1 MEGRICMASEKKSG
15 QGRIGQGRSGQSRA
29 GQGRAELSMFV
40 DMMSPFPKSLQGA
53 LSSRQMLRLVC
64 IPYPPGTLICI
75 CVIASFEEK
84 TKCSGLHR
92 FVIQPVLRLLIARWF
107 TWKTC

>member
-15 QGRIGQGRSGQSRA
+15 QGRIGQVRSE
-29 GQGRAELSMFV
+29 QGRAELSMFV

-53 LSSRQMLRLVC
+53 LSSRQMLRVVC

-84 TKCSGLHR
+84 TKM
-92 FVIQPVLRLLIARWF
+92 LLSSSLCHSTCFEIADR
-107 TWKTC
+107 